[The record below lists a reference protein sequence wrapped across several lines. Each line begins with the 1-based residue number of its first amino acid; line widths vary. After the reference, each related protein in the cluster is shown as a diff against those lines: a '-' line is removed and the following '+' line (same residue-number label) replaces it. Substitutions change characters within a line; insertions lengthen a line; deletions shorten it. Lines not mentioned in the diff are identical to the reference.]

1 MTHHHPAVIT
11 AIYEESA
18 GFKPVKEVKLQL
30 QVRGRHEAGLEYI
43 IIIVT

>member
-1 MTHHHPAVIT
+1 MMHHHPPVIT
-11 AIYEESA
+11 AVYDESA

-30 QVRGRHEAGLEYI
+30 QVRGRHCAGLEYI